1 MSKTNIY
8 YVLLKRLRFPLI
20 ALILI
25 YAISIVGFVLIPGRD
40 NEGNVWMMSY
50 FHAFYF
56 VSYMASTI
64 GFGEIPYAFTD
75 AQRMWTTVTIYA
87 SVIGW
92 LYSIGSLL
100 SVIQD
105 PAIYRLRLES
115 KFRTKIKLLHEPFY
129 LVCGYGDTGARLVQ
143 ALGQEGI
150 RTVVLDKDENR
161 INELELREPLLGRPL
176 SLAADASKPA
186 ILEEAGVLNI
196 YCKGVIALTD
206 SDQAN
211 LLIALSTELFKPHLR
226 LIARAESPEIVSSI
240 SSFGGNEVISP
251 FELFAE
257 RLELVLTK
265 PSHYLLSEWLTGIPN
280 QPLLDPSFP
289 KAGTWILIGYGR
301 FGRAVYRRLHA
312 AGIPIQ
318 VIDVH
323 AELEDT
329 PSNSLIGYQANIE
342 SLQLAGISSAVGL
355 IAATSDDAT
364 NLSILM
370 TARELNP
377 HLFMVAR
384 QNQQDN
390 SPIFERARFQLT
402 MNRGNVLAQKVFSLL
417 RTPLTRDFLRLAQN
431 EDKVWVD
438 QLLSRIIGITQD
450 KLPYLWETKLTPRY
464 SPALYSAC
472 AAGERVALKYVIA
485 SPSQRKQTLPI
496 IPLLLKRVDTLL
508 LIPDGETLLQPGDRI
523 LMCAPYEAYE
533 QMQWATQNQ
542 KVLHYLLTGEEWV
555 SSRLLR
561 RLLLN
566 H

>member
-8 YVLLKRLRFPLI
+8 YVLLRRLRVPLI
-20 ALILI
+20 TLILI
-25 YAISIVGFVLIPGRD
+25 YAVSIVGFVLIPGRD

-105 PAIYRLRLES
+105 PSIHRLRLES

-150 RTVVLDKDENR
+150 RTVVLDKDEHR
-161 INELELREPLLGRPL
+161 INELELRDPLLGR
-176 SLAADASKPA
+176 SLGLVADASKPA
-186 ILEEAGVLNI
+186 ILENAGVLNI

-211 LLIALSTELFKPHLR
+211 LLIALSTESFKPHLR
-226 LIARAESPEIVSSI
+226 LIARAESPEIVTSI

-251 FELFAE
+251 FEVFAE
-257 RLELVLTK
+257 RLEMVLTK
-265 PSHYLLSEWLTGIPN
+265 PSHYLLSEWLTSMPN
-280 QPLLDPSFP
+280 QRLRDPVFP
-289 KAGTWILIGYGR
+289 NVGSWILIGYGR
-301 FGRAVYRRLHA
+301 FGRAVYWRLKA
-312 AGIPIQ
+312 AGISIQ
-318 VIDVH
+318 VIDLKSRFQD
-323 AELEDT
+323 APEDG
-329 PSNSLIGYQANIE
+329 LIGHRANIE
-342 SLQLAGISSAVGL
+342 SLKLAGIESAVGL
-355 IAATSDDAT
+355 IAATNDDAT
-364 NLSILM
+364 NLAILM

-377 HLFMVAR
+377 DIFMVAR

-390 SPIFERARFQLT
+390 SPIFERAHFQLT
-402 MNRGNVLAQKVFSLL
+402 MNRGDVIAQQVFTLL
-417 RTPLTRDFLRLAQN
+417 RTPLSCEFLRLAQG
-431 EDKVWVD
+431 EDKAWVD
-438 QLLSRIIGITQD
+438 QLLSRIIGVTQD
-450 KLPYLWETKLTPRY
+450 RVPYLWETKVTPRY
-464 SPALYSAC
+464 SPALYKAC
-472 AAGERVALKYVIA
+472 TAGESVSLKYVIA
-485 SPSQRKQTLPI
+485 CPTERQQTLPI

-508 LIPDGETLLQPGDRI
+508 LVPDGETLLQPGDRI
-523 LMCAPYEAYE
+523 LMCAPYAAYE

-542 KVLHYLLTGEEWV
+542 RALHYLLTGEEWV
-555 SSRLLR
+555 SSSLLR
-561 RLLLN
+561 RLLPN
-566 H
+566 R

>member
-1 MSKTNIY
+1 MSRPNIY
-8 YVLLKRLRFPLI
+8 YILLKRLRVPLI
-20 ALILI
+20 TLILI
-25 YAISIVGFVLIPGRD
+25 YAVSIVGFVLIPGRD
-40 NEGNVWMMSY
+40 NDGNIWMMSY

-105 PAIYRLRLES
+105 PAIYRLRRES
-115 KFRTKIKLLHEPFY
+115 KFRSQVKLLREPFY

-143 ALGQEGI
+143 ALGQEGV

-161 INELELREPLLGRPL
+161 INELQMRDILGRPL
-176 SLAADASKPA
+176 GLAADASKPV

-226 LIARAESPEIVSSI
+226 LIARAESPEFINSI
-240 SSFGGNEVISP
+240 SSFGDNEVISP
-251 FELFAE
+251 FEVFAE
-257 RLELVLTK
+257 RLEMLITK
-265 PSHYLLSEWLTGIPN
+265 PSHYWLNEWLTGIPN
-280 QPLLDPSFP
+280 QPLQDSAFP
-289 KAGTWILIGYGR
+289 KEGAWVLIGYGR
-301 FGRAVYRRLHA
+301 FGQAVYRRLHA
-312 AGIPIQ
+312 AGIPVQ
-318 VIDVH
+318 VIDPKTD
-323 AELEDT
+323 AEDLPEQ
-329 PSNSLIGYQANIE
+329 SIIGLQANIK
-342 SLQLAGISSAVGL
+342 SLQLANIDSAVGI
-355 IAATSDDAT
+355 IAATSDDAI
-364 NLSILM
+364 NLSVLM
-370 TARELNP
+370 TARELNSN
-377 HLFMVAR
+377 LFMVAR

-390 SPIFERARFQLT
+390 NLIFERAHFHLT
-402 MNRGNVLAQKVFSLL
+402 MNRGDVIAHQVFTLL
-417 RTPLTRDFLRLAQN
+417 RTPMTRDFLRLAQQ

-450 KLPYLWETKLTPRY
+450 KLPYLWETKITPRY

-472 AAGERVALKYVIA
+472 VAGHRVSLKYVIA
-485 SPSQRKQTLPI
+485 HPEQREHTLPI
-496 IPLLLKRVDTLL
+496 IPLLLKRVDTFLL
-508 LIPDGETLLQPGDRI
+508 LPDEETLLQAGDRI
-523 LMCAPYEAYE
+523 LMCAPYQAYK

-542 KVLHYLLTGEEWV
+542 KALHYLLTGEEWV
-555 SSRLLR
+555 SSTLLR
-561 RLLLN
+561 RLLPN
-566 H
+566 S